1 MTSTWTEA
9 DFDSLGWHDIH
20 VHGFRVTE
28 GEHGVGLLILD
39 LDYILEWIHPKTEAG
54 SFRFRIA
61 PASLVFRDV
70 TSLRFT
76 LDYATPTAAMGPFSI
91 DGIEREPI
99 SHENGY
105 ESSRWAIAV
114 NWPDGELA
122 FESPGFTQSLT
133 GPIVET
139 DAQYLTGDERNG
151 DSPVA

>member
-1 MTSTWTEA
+1 M
-9 DFDSLGWHDIH
+9 
-20 VHGFRVTE
+20 
-28 GEHGVGLLILD
+28 
-39 LDYILEWIHPKTEAG
+39 
-54 SFRFRIA
+54 
-61 PASLVFRDV
+61 FRDV

-76 LDYATPTAAMGPFSI
+76 LDYATPTAAIGPFSI